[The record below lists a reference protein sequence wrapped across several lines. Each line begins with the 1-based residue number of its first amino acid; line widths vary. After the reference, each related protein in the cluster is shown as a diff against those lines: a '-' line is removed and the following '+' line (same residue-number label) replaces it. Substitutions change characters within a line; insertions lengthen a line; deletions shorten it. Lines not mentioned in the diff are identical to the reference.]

1 MSFVNFWLLSFT
13 FESYVIEANVG
24 FFFQMIKDER

>member
-24 FFFQMIKDER
+24 FFFSDDKR

>member
-24 FFFQMIKDER
+24 FFSDDKR